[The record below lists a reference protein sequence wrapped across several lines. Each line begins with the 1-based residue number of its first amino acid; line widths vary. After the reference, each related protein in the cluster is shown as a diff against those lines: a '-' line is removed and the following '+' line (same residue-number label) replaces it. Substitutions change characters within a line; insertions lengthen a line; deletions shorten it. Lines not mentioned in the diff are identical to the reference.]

1 MTPSTVGKSYTHVCT
16 AKPHT
21 VFGAA
26 IVVPIIQTVS
36 ANKNVAIFCAGGC
49 FNVTM
54 CFITIV
60 VGVVV
65 KNGRHYCLK
74 EKAKAQQQCERLV
87 NSEQNFTI
95 NCDGERCQL
104 QLNQANFFHFRA
116 RNRLRSSCIPPVNAV
131 PHGGQ
136 IIVHSTCQH
145 STTWWSNHRA
155 FHLSTV
161 PHGGQIIVHSTC
173 QHSTTWWSQIVVHST
188 CQHSTTWWSNRKLVG
203 P

>member
-60 VGVVV
+60 VVVVV

-116 RNRLRSSCIPPVNAV
+116 RNRFRSSCIPPVNAV

-155 FHLSTV
+155 FHLSTQYHMVVKSSCIPPVNTVPHGGLRSSCIPPVNTV
-161 PHGGQIIVHSTC
+161 PHGGQIES
-173 QHSTTWWSQIVVHST
+173 
-188 CQHSTTWWSNRKLVG
+188 L
-203 P
+203 

>member
-26 IVVPIIQTVS
+26 IVVPIIETVS

-54 CFITIV
+54 CFIIV
-60 VGVVV
+60 VVVVVVV
-65 KNGRHYCLK
+65 KRGRRNCLT

-95 NCDGERCQL
+95 NCDGERCRL

-116 RNRLRSSCIPPVNAV
+116 RNRLRSSCIPPVNTV

-155 FHLSTV
+155 FHLSTQYHMV
-161 PHGGQIIVHSTC
+161 VSDRRAFHLST
-173 QHSTTWWSQIVVHST
+173 QYHMVVKSKACRT
-188 CQHSTTWWSNRKLVG
+188 VTMEGAAL
-203 P
+203 

>member
-26 IVVPIIQTVS
+26 LVVPIIETVS
-36 ANKNVAIFCAGGC
+36 ANKNVAIFCAGRC
-49 FNVTM
+49 SNVTM
-54 CFITIV
+54 CFIIV
-60 VGVVV
+60 VVVVV

-116 RNRLRSSCIPPVNAV
+116 RNRLRSSCIPPVNTVGYHMVVKSSSIPPVDTVGYHMVVRSSSIPPVDTVGYHMVVTSKACENLTS
-131 PHGGQ
+131 GGG
-136 IIVHSTCQH
+136 
-145 STTWWSNHRA
+145 A
-155 FHLSTV
+155 
-161 PHGGQIIVHSTC
+161 
-173 QHSTTWWSQIVVHST
+173 
-188 CQHSTTWWSNRKLVG
+188 
-203 P
+203 

>member
-26 IVVPIIQTVS
+26 IVVPIIETVS

-87 NSEQNFTI
+87 NSEKKLSNKFWYTFS
-95 NCDGERCQL
+95 DGERCRL

-116 RNRLRSSCIPPVNAV
+116 GNKSGHRAFHLSTQYHMVVRSSCIPPVNTV
-131 PHGGQ
+131 PHDGQ
-136 IIVHSTCQH
+136 IIVHFTCQH
-145 STTWWSNHRA
+145 STT
-155 FHLSTV
+155 
-161 PHGGQIIVHSTC
+161 
-173 QHSTTWWSQIVVHST
+173 
-188 CQHSTTWWSNRKLVG
+188 
-203 P
+203 